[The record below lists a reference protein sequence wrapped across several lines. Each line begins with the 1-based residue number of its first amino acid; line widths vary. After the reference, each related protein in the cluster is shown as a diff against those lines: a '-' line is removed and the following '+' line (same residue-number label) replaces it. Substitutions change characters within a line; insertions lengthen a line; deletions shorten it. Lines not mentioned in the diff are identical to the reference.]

1 MVELAERSENIQLVI
16 LDARKDRTDNLK
28 NILGGSYQKIT
39 VADNAVDLFNKTV
52 SSRDFALF
60 LVSADLPDQRGVDV
74 CKKLKQI
81 KPYYPVILY
90 SDIHSEVVE
99 CLSFKAGVDD
109 YLDVRCSS
117 AVLLARVQ
125 ARLKEYTRLES
136 AYQQYLSQR
145 QVTYR
150 FYLWSFSSTSGQ
162 LRYGDQSVSLTK
174 NEVRLLTLF
183 VKKDSEVLSREAIG
197 VELGFKDDAAGLRAV
212 DVAVS
217 RLRKKLETIDQ
228 VNHIKSVRNKGY
240 LFVTPVK
247 KIY

>member
-1 MVELAERSENIQLVI
+1 MLEVGDNVQLVI

-28 NILGGSYQKIT
+28 EILSGSYKKIT
-39 VADNAVDLFNKTV
+39 VADNTVDLFNKSV
-52 SSRDFALF
+52 ISKEFSLF
-60 LVSADLPDQRGVDV
+60 LISADLPDQRGVDV

-117 AVLLARVQ
+117 AVLLARVA
-125 ARLKEYTRLES
+125 ARLREYMRLES

-150 FYLWSFSSTSGQ
+150 FYLWSFASNSGQ
-162 LRYGDQSVSLTK
+162 LRYGDQSISLTK
-174 NEVRLLTLF
+174 NEIRLLNLF
-183 VKKDSEVLSREAIG
+183 VKRDSEVLSREVIG
-197 VELGFKDDAAGLRAV
+197 ENLGFKDDAAGLRAV

-217 RLRKKLETIDQ
+217 RLRKKLESTDQ

>member
-1 MVELAERSENIQLVI
+1 MDINQDVQLVI
-16 LDARKDRTDNLK
+16 LDAKKDRTESLK
-28 NILGGSYQKIT
+28 HILSGSYQKISI
-39 VADNAVDLFNKTV
+39 ADSAVDLLNRSVQSK
-52 SSRDFALF
+52 DFSLF
-60 LVSADLPDQRGVDV
+60 LISADLPDQRGVDV
-74 CKKLKQI
+74 CKKIKQI
-81 KPYYPVILY
+81 KPYFPVILY

-117 AVLLARVQ
+117 AVLLARVG

-136 AYQQYLSQR
+136 AYKQYLSQR

-150 FYLWSFSSTSGQ
+150 FYLWCFSSITGK
-162 LRYGDQSVSLTK
+162 LRYGDQPISLTK

-183 VKKDSEVLSREAIG
+183 VKRDSEVLSRESIG
-197 VELGFKDDAAGLRAV
+197 EELGFKDDAAGLRAV

-217 RLRKKLETIDQ
+217 RLRKKLETTDSI
-228 VNHIKSVRNKGY
+228 NHIKSVRNKGY

-247 KIY
+247 RVY